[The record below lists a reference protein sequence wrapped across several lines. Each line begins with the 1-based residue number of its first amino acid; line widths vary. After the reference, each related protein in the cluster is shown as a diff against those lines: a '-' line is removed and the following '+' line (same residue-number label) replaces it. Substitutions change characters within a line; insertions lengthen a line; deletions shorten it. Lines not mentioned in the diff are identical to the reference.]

1 MKKDSPL
8 LNKSFDLGVLV
19 VKLCQ
24 KINHDKKEFV
34 LSKQLLRS
42 GTSPGAMIREA
53 QKAESK
59 ADFIHKLKIAEKESA
74 ETQYWLELMLKT
86 DIITIED
93 FKSTNDLCVEVS
105 KMLSSAI
112 TTLKKTRN

>member
-1 MKKDSPL
+1 MKKVSPL
-8 LNKSFDLGVLV
+8 LIKSFDLSVLV

-24 KINHDKKEFV
+24 KVIQEKKEFV
-34 LSKQLLRS
+34 LSNQLIRS

-74 ETQYWLELMLKT
+74 ETQYWLELMKET
-86 DIITIED
+86 DIISSEEFT
-93 FKSTNDLCVEVS
+93 STNNLAVEVS

-112 TTLKKTRN
+112 TTLKIK